1 MQTII
6 DTLLIVISNIPGID
20 ETVYANIYDIEQTD
34 KTVFVIV
41 PGDIPENITAYLVNG
56 SIQLMSK
63 VMLVLKSKYMETNIV
78 ITSNDNIKEFSLDN
92 CSGVYNIIKYKRIF
106 KREYCGDSYEGMFVK
121 SVNGLHGEVFLD
133 IPQKI
138 SDLPNDVGYIT
149 EDELPDYT
157 AKLSEIDSSIQDVSA
172 RVFYIE
178 ADYVKQGE
186 LPDYTDKFNEI
197 DSSISNVSTRVND
210 IENDYVKHGDLP
222 DYTDKFNQIDSS
234 ISNVSTRVND
244 IENDY
249 VKHDELPIIHD
260 YTDKFNE
267 IDSSISNVSTRV
279 NDIENDYVKHGDLP
293 DYTVKLNE
301 IDSSI
306 SNVST
311 RVHDIE
317 NDYVKHDELPIL
329 PDYTD
334 KFNEIDSSIS
344 NVSTRVHDIENDY
357 TTREYV
363 DQKIS
368 EIVIES
374 GVTSVNGLTGD
385 VIIDIP
391 SKVSDLQN
399 DSNFIS
405 RQEAEDE
412 FSKKGDVYTKGQIDQ
427 KFVQTAQGI
436 VDVSTNVNN
445 VSTNL
450 NNEVNRLD
458 QRITDVSSNIPS
470 LTDYA
475 KTIYVDQKVQD
486 VSTFVSDNF
495 AKKSDIPTDYVRESE
510 YQIKIQEIESDIS
523 AFVDSSFVESENEK
537 TLNSAKSYTDGQ
549 ILLLE
554 TDVSSKISKLNVS
567 INNEFNRIWD
577 ENYVKHDEIADFV
590 TNSSVSDNYAKKS
603 EITNFITSAEAAETY
618 ATNEKVNGLVTGV
631 SSVNS
636 MTGDVLIDIPTKV
649 SDLQNDSDFISK
661 QEAEDGF
668 IKKGD
673 VYTKGQIDQKFIQTA
688 KRIIDVSTN
697 LKNEVNR
704 LDQIITNVSTDITTI
719 NSSLQSYNTRITD
732 NELKNTDQ
740 DSSISILNT
749 SVNTLNEKLGDINTI
764 LESI

>member
-6 DTLLIVISNIPGID
+6 DTLLKVISNIPGID

-41 PGDIPENITAYLVNG
+41 PGDISENITAYLVNG

-63 VMLVLKSKYMETNIV
+63 VMLVLKSKYMETNMV
-78 ITSNDNIKEFSLDN
+78 ITSWDNIKEFSLDN
-92 CSGVYNIIKYKRIF
+92 CSGVYNIIKYKRIY

-157 AKLSEIDSSIQDVSA
+157 DKLSEIDSSIQDVSN

-178 ADYVKQGE
+178 ADYVKQGD

-197 DSSISNVSTRVND
+197 DSSIQDVSTRVHY
-210 IENDYVKHGDLP
+210 IEADYVKQGDLP
-222 DYTDKFNQIDSS
+222 DYTAKFS
-234 ISNVSTRVND
+234 
-244 IENDY
+244 
-249 VKHDELPIIHD
+249 
-260 YTDKFNE
+260 
-267 IDSSISNVSTRV
+267 
-279 NDIENDYVKHGDLP
+279 
-293 DYTVKLNE
+293 
-301 IDSSI
+301 
-306 SNVST
+306 
-311 RVHDIE
+311 
-317 NDYVKHDELPIL
+317 
-329 PDYTD
+329 
-334 KFNEIDSSIS
+334 EIDSSIS

-374 GVTSVNGLTGD
+374 DVSSVNGMTGD
-385 VIIDIP
+385 VLIDIP
-391 SKVSDLQN
+391 TKVSDLQN
-399 DSNFIS
+399 DSDFIS
-405 RQEAEDE
+405 RQEAEGAYVN
-412 FSKKGDVYTKGQIDQ
+412 KADVYTKGQIDQ
-427 KFVQTAQGI
+427 KFVQTAQRI
-436 VDVSTNVNN
+436 VDVSTKVNN

-475 KTIYVDQKVQD
+475 KIIYVDQKVQD

-577 ENYVKHDEIADFV
+577 ENYVKHNEIADFV

-603 EITNFITSAEAAETY
+603 EITNFITRGEAAETY

-636 MTGDVLIDIPTKV
+636 MTGDVLIDIPSKV
-649 SDLQNDSDFISK
+649 SDLQNDSDFISR
-661 QEAEDGF
+661 QEAESNF
-668 IKKGD
+668 TKKAD
-673 VYTKGQIDQKFIQTA
+673 VYTKGQIDQKFIQSA
-688 KRIIDVSTN
+688 QRIIDVSTN
-697 LKNEVNR
+697 LKNEVSR
-704 LDQIITNVSTDITTI
+704 LDQLITNVSTDITTI

-740 DSSISILNT
+740 DSSISRLNT

>member
-6 DTLLIVISNIPGID
+6 DNLLRVISNIPGID
-20 ETVYANIYDIEQTD
+20 EAVQANIYDIEQTD

-41 PGDIPENITAYLVNG
+41 PGDISENITAYLVNG

-78 ITSNDNIKEFSLDN
+78 ITSKDNIKEFSLDN
-92 CSGVYNIIKYKRIF
+92 CSGVYNVIKYKRIY

-138 SDLPNDVGYIT
+138 SDLPNDAGYIT
-149 EDELPDYT
+149 E
-157 AKLSEIDSSIQDVSA
+157 
-172 RVFYIE
+172 
-178 ADYVKQGE
+178 
-186 LPDYTDKFNEI
+186 
-197 DSSISNVSTRVND
+197 
-210 IENDYVKHGDLP
+210 
-222 DYTDKFNQIDSS
+222 
-234 ISNVSTRVND
+234 
-244 IENDY
+244 
-249 VKHDELPIIHD
+249 
-260 YTDKFNE
+260 
-267 IDSSISNVSTRV
+267 
-279 NDIENDYVKHGDLP
+279 
-293 DYTVKLNE
+293 
-301 IDSSI
+301 
-306 SNVST
+306 
-311 RVHDIE
+311 
-317 NDYVKHDELPIL
+317 DELPIL

-334 KFNEIDSSIS
+334 KFNEIDSSIQD
-344 NVSTRVHDIENDY
+344 VSTRVNYIENDYVKHNELPILPDYTDKFNEIDSSIQDVSTRVNYIENDYVKHNELPILPDYTDKFNEIDSSIQDVSSRVNNIENDY

-374 GVTSVNGLTGD
+374 GVSSVNGLTGD
-385 VIIDIP
+385 VVIDIP

-405 RQEAEDE
+405 RQDAEDE
-412 FSKKGDVYTKGQIDQ
+412 FSKKADVYTKGQIDQ
-427 KFVQTAQGI
+427 KFVQTAQRI
-436 VDVSTNVNN
+436 IDVSTNVNN

-458 QRITDVSSNIPS
+458 QRINNVSSNIPS

-590 TNSSVSDNYAKKS
+590 TNSSVSVNYAKKS
-603 EITNFITSAEAAETY
+603 EITNFITMGEAAETY

-636 MTGDVLIDIPTKV
+636 LTGDVVIDIPSKV
-649 SDLQNDSDFISK
+649 SDLQNDSDFISR

-668 IKKGD
+668 SKKAD

-688 KRIIDVSTN
+688 KRIVDVSTN
-697 LKNEVNR
+697 LNNEVSR
-704 LDQIITNVSTDITTI
+704 LDQIIINVSSDITTI

-740 DSSISILNT
+740 DSSISRLNT

>member
-78 ITSNDNIKEFSLDN
+78 ITSKDNIKEFSLDN
-92 CSGVYNIIKYKRIF
+92 CSGVYNVIKYKRIY

-157 AKLSEIDSSIQDVSA
+157 DKLNEIDSSIQDVST
-172 RVFYIE
+172 RVNYIE
-178 ADYVKQGE
+178 NDYVKHNE

-197 DSSISNVSTRVND
+197 DSSISNVSSRVHN
-210 IENDYVKHGDLP
+210 IENDYVKH
-222 DYTDKFNQIDSS
+222 N
-234 ISNVSTRVND
+234 
-244 IENDY
+244 
-249 VKHDELPIIHD
+249 ELPIIHD

-279 NDIENDYVKHGDLP
+279 HN
-293 DYTVKLNE
+293 
-301 IDSSI
+301 
-306 SNVST
+306 
-311 RVHDIE
+311 
-317 NDYVKHDELPIL
+317 
-329 PDYTD
+329 
-334 KFNEIDSSIS
+334 
-344 NVSTRVHDIENDY
+344 IENDY

-374 GVTSVNGLTGD
+374 GVSSVNGLTGD
-385 VIIDIP
+385 VVIDIP
-391 SKVSDLQN
+391 NKVSDLQN

-405 RQEAEDE
+405 RQDAEDE
-412 FSKKGDVYTKGQIDQ
+412 FSKKADVYTKGQIDQ
-427 KFVQTAQGI
+427 KFVQTAQRI

-458 QRITDVSSNIPS
+458 QRITNVSSNIPS

-475 KTIYVDQKVQD
+475 KIIYVDQKVQD

-495 AKKSDIPTDYVRESE
+495 AKKTDIPTDYVRESE

-554 TDVSSKISKLNVS
+554 TDVSTKISKLNVS

-603 EITNFITSAEAAETY
+603 EITNFITRGEAAETY

-636 MTGDVLIDIPTKV
+636 MTGDVVIDIPSKV
-649 SDLQNDSDFISK
+649 SDLQNDSDFISR
-661 QEAEDGF
+661 QEAEDGYA
-668 IKKGD
+668 KKAD
-673 VYTKGQIDQKFIQTA
+673 VYTKGQIDQKFVQTA
-688 KRIIDVSTN
+688 QRIIDVSTN
-697 LKNEVNR
+697 LKNEVSR
-704 LDQIITNVSTDITTI
+704 LDQLITNVQSDITTI
-719 NSSLQSYNTRITD
+719 NSSLQSYNTRISD

-740 DSSISILNT
+740 DSSISRLNT

>member
-41 PGDIPENITAYLVNG
+41 PGDISENITAYLVNG

-78 ITSNDNIKEFSLDN
+78 ITSKDNIKEFSLDN
-92 CSGVYNIIKYKRIF
+92 CSGVYNVIKYKRIY

-157 AKLSEIDSSIQDVSA
+157 DKLSEIDSSIQDVST
-172 RVFYIE
+172 RVHNIE
-178 ADYVKQGE
+178 NDYVKHGE
-186 LPDYTDKFNEI
+186 LPDYTDKFNQV
-197 DSSISNVSTRVND
+197 DSSIQD
-210 IENDYVKHGDLP
+210 
-222 DYTDKFNQIDSS
+222 
-234 ISNVSTRVND
+234 
-244 IENDY
+244 
-249 VKHDELPIIHD
+249 
-260 YTDKFNE
+260 
-267 IDSSISNVSTRV
+267 
-279 NDIENDYVKHGDLP
+279 
-293 DYTVKLNE
+293 
-301 IDSSI
+301 
-306 SNVST
+306 VST
-311 RVHDIE
+311 RVHYIE

-334 KFNEIDSSIS
+334 KFNEIDSSIQDVSTRVHDIENDYVKHNELPILPDYTDKFNEVDSSIS
-344 NVSTRVHDIENDY
+344 NVSTRVHYIENDY

-374 GVTSVNGLTGD
+374 GVSSVNGLTGD
-385 VIIDIP
+385 VVIDIP

-405 RQEAEDE
+405 RQDAEDQ
-412 FSKKGDVYTKGQIDQ
+412 FSKKADVYTKGQIDQ
-427 KFVQTAQGI
+427 KFVQTAQRI

-495 AKKSDIPTDYVRESE
+495 AKKTDIPTDYVRESE

-567 INNEFNRIWD
+567 INNEFNRIWG

-603 EITNFITSAEAAETY
+603 EITNFITRGEAAETY

-636 MTGDVLIDIPTKV
+636 MTGDVVIDIPSKV
-649 SDLQNDSDFISK
+649 SDLQNDSDFISR
-661 QEAEDGF
+661 QEAEDAYA
-668 IKKGD
+668 KKAD

-688 KRIIDVSTN
+688 QRIIDVSTN
-697 LKNEVNR
+697 LNNEVSR
-704 LDQIITNVSTDITTI
+704 LDQIITNVSSDITTI

>member
-41 PGDIPENITAYLVNG
+41 PGDISENITAYLVNG

-78 ITSNDNIKEFSLDN
+78 ITSKDNIKEFSLDN
-92 CSGVYNIIKYKRIF
+92 CSGVYNVIKYKRIY

-149 EDELPDYT
+149 EDELPIIHDY
-157 AKLSEIDSSIQDVSA
+157 A
-172 RVFYIE
+172 
-178 ADYVKQGE
+178 
-186 LPDYTDKFNEI
+186 
-197 DSSISNVSTRVND
+197 
-210 IENDYVKHGDLP
+210 
-222 DYTDKFNQIDSS
+222 DKFNQIDSS
-234 ISNVSTRVND
+234 IQDVSTRVHY

-249 VKHDELPIIHD
+249 VKHNELPIIHD
-260 YTDKFNE
+260 YTDKLNE
-267 IDSSISNVSTRV
+267 IDSSIQDVSTRV
-279 NDIENDYVKHGDLP
+279 HYIENDYVKH
-293 DYTVKLNE
+293 E
-301 IDSSI
+301 
-306 SNVST
+306 
-311 RVHDIE
+311 
-317 NDYVKHDELPIL
+317 ELPIL
-329 PDYTD
+329 PDYTN

-344 NVSTRVHDIENDY
+344 NVSTRVHNIENDY

-374 GVTSVNGLTGD
+374 GVSSVNGLTGD
-385 VIIDIP
+385 VVIDIP

-412 FSKKGDVYTKGQIDQ
+412 FSKKTDVYTKGQIDQ
-427 KFVQTAQGI
+427 KFVQTAQRI
-436 VDVSTNVNN
+436 IDVSTNVNN

-450 NNEVNRLD
+450 NNEVSRLD
-458 QRITDVSSNIPS
+458 QRIADVSSNIPS

-475 KTIYVDQKVQD
+475 KTIYVDQKVHD

-590 TNSSVSDNYAKKS
+590 TNSSVSVNYAKKS
-603 EITNFITSAEAAETY
+603 EITNFITRGEAAETY

-636 MTGDVLIDIPTKV
+636 MTGDVVIDIPSKV
-649 SDLQNDSDFISK
+649 SDLQNDSDFISR
-661 QEAEDGF
+661 QEAEDGYA
-668 IKKGD
+668 KKGD

-688 KRIIDVSTN
+688 QRIVDVSTN
-697 LKNEVNR
+697 LNNEVSR
-704 LDQIITNVSTDITTI
+704 LDQIITNVSSDITTI

>member
-6 DTLLIVISNIPGID
+6 DNLLIVISNIPGID
-20 ETVYANIYDIEQTD
+20 EAVYANIYDIEQTD

-41 PGDIPENITAYLVNG
+41 PGDISENITAYLVNG

-63 VMLVLKSKYMETNIV
+63 VMLVLKSKYMETNMV
-78 ITSNDNIKEFSLDN
+78 ITSWDNIKEFSLDN

-149 EDELPDYT
+149 DD
-157 AKLSEIDSSIQDVSA
+157 
-172 RVFYIE
+172 
-178 ADYVKQGE
+178 E

-197 DSSISNVSTRVND
+197 DSSIQDVSNRVFY
-210 IENDYVKHGDLP
+210 IEADYVKQGDLP
-222 DYTDKFNQIDSS
+222 DYTDKFNEINSS
-234 ISNVSTRVND
+234 IQDVSTRVHY

-249 VKHDELPIIHD
+249 VKHNELPILPD

-267 IDSSISNVSTRV
+267 IDSSIQ
-279 NDIENDYVKHGDLP
+279 D
-293 DYTVKLNE
+293 
-301 IDSSI
+301 
-306 SNVST
+306 VST
-311 RVHDIE
+311 RVHYIE
-317 NDYVKHDELPIL
+317 SDYVKHNELPIL

-334 KFNEIDSSIS
+334 KLSEIDSSIS

-374 GVTSVNGLTGD
+374 GVSSVNGMTGD
-385 VIIDIP
+385 VVIDIP

-412 FSKKGDVYTKGQIDQ
+412 FAKKGDVYTKVQIDQ
-427 KFVQTAQGI
+427 KFIQTAQRI
-436 VDVSTNVNN
+436 IDVSTKVND

-458 QRITDVSSNIPS
+458 QRITNVSSNIPS

-495 AKKSDIPTDYVRESE
+495 AKKSDIPADYVRESE

-603 EITNFITSAEAAETY
+603 EITNFITRGEAAETY

-631 SSVNS
+631 SSVNGL
-636 MTGDVLIDIPTKV
+636 TGDVVIDIPTKV
-649 SDLQNDSDFISK
+649 SDLQNDSNFISR
-661 QEAEDGF
+661 QEAEDGYA
-668 IKKGD
+668 KKAD
-673 VYTKGQIDQKFIQTA
+673 VYTKVQIDQKFIQTA
-688 KRIIDVSTN
+688 QIIIDVSTN
-697 LKNEVNR
+697 LKNEVSR
-704 LDQIITNVSTDITTI
+704 LDQIITNVQSDNELKNTDQD
-719 NSSLQSYNTRITD
+719 SSISILNTSVNTL
-732 NELKNTDQ
+732 ELKNTDQ

>member
-78 ITSNDNIKEFSLDN
+78 ITSKDNIKEFSLDN
-92 CSGVYNIIKYKRIF
+92 CSGVYNVIKYKRIY

-138 SDLPNDVGYIT
+138 SDLPNDAGYIT
-149 EDELPDYT
+149 EDELHDYT
-157 AKLSEIDSSIQDVSA
+157 DKFNEVDSSIQDVSA
-172 RVFYIE
+172 
-178 ADYVKQGE
+178 
-186 LPDYTDKFNEI
+186 
-197 DSSISNVSTRVND
+197 
-210 IENDYVKHGDLP
+210 
-222 DYTDKFNQIDSS
+222 
-234 ISNVSTRVND
+234 RVND

-249 VKHDELPIIHD
+249 VKHDELHD

-279 NDIENDYVKHGDLP
+279 NYIENDYVKHDELP

-311 RVHDIE
+311 RVHYIE

-344 NVSTRVHDIENDY
+344 NVSTRVHYIENDY

-374 GVTSVNGLTGD
+374 GVSSVNGLTGD
-385 VIIDIP
+385 VVIDIP
-391 SKVSDLQN
+391 SKISDLQN
-399 DSNFIS
+399 DSDFIS
-405 RQEAEDE
+405 RQEAEDV
-412 FSKKGDVYTKGQIDQ
+412 FSKKADVYTKGQIDQ
-427 KFVQTAQGI
+427 KFIQTAQRI
-436 VDVSTNVNN
+436 IDVSTDVNN

-450 NNEVNRLD
+450 NNEVSRLD

-475 KTIYVDQKVQD
+475 KIIYVDQKVQD

-495 AKKSDIPTDYVRESE
+495 AKKADIPTDYVRESE

-523 AFVDSSFVESENEK
+523 TFVDSSFVESENEK

-590 TNSSVSDNYAKKS
+590 TNSSVSVNYAKKS
-603 EITNFITSAEAAETY
+603 EITNFITRGEAAETY

-636 MTGDVLIDIPTKV
+636 MTGDVVIDIPSKV
-649 SDLQNDSDFISK
+649 SDLQNDSDFISR
-661 QEAEDGF
+661 QEAEDGYA
-668 IKKGD
+668 KKAD
-673 VYTKGQIDQKFIQTA
+673 VYTKGQIDQKFVQTA

-697 LKNEVNR
+697 LNNEVSR
-704 LDQIITNVSTDITTI
+704 LDQIITNVQSDITTI

>member
-6 DTLLIVISNIPGID
+6 DTLLKVISNIPGID

-41 PGDIPENITAYLVNG
+41 PGDISENITAYLVNG

-63 VMLVLKSKYMETNIV
+63 VMLVLKSKYMETNMV
-78 ITSNDNIKEFSLDN
+78 ITSWDNIKEFSLDN
-92 CSGVYNIIKYKRIF
+92 CSGVYNIIKYKRIY

-138 SDLPNDVGYIT
+138 SDLPNDAGYIT
-149 EDELPDYT
+149 ED
-157 AKLSEIDSSIQDVSA
+157 
-172 RVFYIE
+172 
-178 ADYVKQGE
+178 E

-197 DSSISNVSTRVND
+197 DSSIQDVSNRVFY
-210 IENDYVKHGDLP
+210 IEADYVKQG
-222 DYTDKFNQIDSS
+222 Y
-234 ISNVSTRVND
+234 
-244 IENDY
+244 
-249 VKHDELPIIHD
+249 
-260 YTDKFNE
+260 
-267 IDSSISNVSTRV
+267 
-279 NDIENDYVKHGDLP
+279 
-293 DYTVKLNE
+293 
-301 IDSSI
+301 
-306 SNVST
+306 
-311 RVHDIE
+311 
-317 NDYVKHDELPIL
+317 L

-344 NVSTRVHDIENDY
+344 NVSTRVHYIENDY

-374 GVTSVNGLTGD
+374 GVSSVNGMTGD
-385 VIIDIP
+385 VVIDIP

-399 DSNFIS
+399 DSDFIS
-405 RQEAEDE
+405 RQEAEVE
-412 FSKKGDVYTKGQIDQ
+412 FVKKGDVPTDVYTKGQIDQ
-427 KFVQTAQGI
+427 KFIQTAQRI
-436 VDVSTNVNN
+436 VDVSTKVND

-475 KTIYVDQKVQD
+475 KIIYVDQKVQD
-486 VSTFVSDNF
+486 VSIFVSDNF

-603 EITNFITSAEAAETY
+603 EITNFITRGEAAETY

-631 SSVNS
+631 SSVNG
-636 MTGDVLIDIPTKV
+636 MTGDVVIDIPSKV
-649 SDLQNDSDFISK
+649 SDLQNDSNFISK

-668 IKKGD
+668 TKKGD

-688 KRIIDVSTN
+688 QRIINVSTN
-697 LKNEVNR
+697 LKNEVSR
-704 LDQIITNVSTDITTI
+704 LDQLITNV
-719 NSSLQSYNTRITD
+719 QSD

-749 SVNTLNEKLGDINTI
+749 SVNNLNEKLGDINTI
-764 LESI
+764 LENI